1 MKHCGTVPIQTER
14 LFLRQFTE
22 EDIPWMYRNWAS
34 SPAVTRCLVWAAHRS
49 QEETRAVV
57 QGWLRQYRH
66 KDFYEWAIV
75 EKESGLLIGSIGLV
89 RDPERHAC
97 CEVGYC
103 LGESWWNCG
112 YATEA
117 LRAVLN
123 LAVRVGYRLVYAK
136 HAIENPASGRVMQK
150 AGMSLRI
157 GEKLTVS
164 TANGLF
170 DCFVYEYRPEKLRR
184 HFW

>member
-1 MKHCGTVPIQTER
+1 
-14 LFLRQFTE
+14 
-22 EDIPWMYRNWAS
+22 MYRNWAS